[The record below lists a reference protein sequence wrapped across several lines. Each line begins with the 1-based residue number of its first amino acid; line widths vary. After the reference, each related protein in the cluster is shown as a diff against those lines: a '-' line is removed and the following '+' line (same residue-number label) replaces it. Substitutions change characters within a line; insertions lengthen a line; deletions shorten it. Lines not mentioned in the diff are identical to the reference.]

1 VIPDCDRKNQLI
13 QFYSTHEINGSRV
26 DQKFVL
32 TMRRTS
38 QVRRKW
44 IDFDMIIERVHKGL
58 GEGLFHQIH
67 LFNFAFLPDAQL
79 VRCPNLR
86 RTSEV
91 RRRWID
97 KLTSILM

>member
-1 VIPDCDRKNQLI
+1 
-13 QFYSTHEINGSRV
+13 
-26 DQKFVL
+26 
-32 TMRRTS
+32 MRRTS

-91 RRRWID
+91 RRRWVNKRVFGSDVTFWRANNAFALCGNFI
-97 KLTSILM
+97 SSSSSF